1 VKRIDFKERGLI
13 ALAILRELEKGP
25 VHGYALMTRFEEM
38 YGFKPS
44 PGAIYPVLK
53 RLTDMGFIDVEV
65 RSEDG
70 RRVKV
75 YSITEEG
82 RLFLSERRE
91 ALARLEE
98 FANNMKLAKTY
109 GFTRLVRDIMWLFR
123 NIGKVPRDKLE
134 EISVDARTLSD
145 KIEKLRSVE

>member
-1 VKRIDFKERGLI
+1 MKRINFKARGFI
-13 ALAILRELEKGP
+13 ALAVLRELEKGP

-53 RLTDMGFIDVEV
+53 RLMDMGFIDVEV
-65 RSEDG
+65 RSESG

-82 RLFLSERRE
+82 RLFLSERKD
-91 ALARLEE
+91 AIVKLEE

-109 GFTRLVRDIMWLFR
+109 GFTRLLRDIMWLFKH
-123 NIGKVPRDKLE
+123 IGKLPRDKLE
-134 EISVDARTLSD
+134 EISLDVRMLSE
-145 KIEKLRSVE
+145 KIEKLRNVM

>member
-1 VKRIDFKERGLI
+1 MVGFKVRGLI

-75 YSITEEG
+75 YSIT
-82 RLFLSERRE
+82 
-91 ALARLEE
+91 
-98 FANNMKLAKTY
+98 
-109 GFTRLVRDIMWLFR
+109 
-123 NIGKVPRDKLE
+123 
-134 EISVDARTLSD
+134 
-145 KIEKLRSVE
+145 